1 MESKILIKC
10 EHMKKGISPLVAAVL
25 LIAATMSIAG
35 ILAYWASSF
44 MRTQT
49 SSFNNQTVTSECQ
62 YADFKI
68 YSCSYNFTSHAI
80 SLILENYRD
89 VLLKDLVFYVNFPNS
104 TVIPISMN
112 ETLPKGLI
120 KSFSIPNMD
129 TFTKI
134 IVKTQCAEI
143 TRETACT

>member
-1 MESKILIKC
+1 
-10 EHMKKGISPLVAAVL
+10 MKKGISPLVAAVL

-49 SSFNNQTVTSECQ
+49 SSFENQTITSECQ

-68 YSCSYNFTSHAI
+68 YGCSYNSTST
-80 SLILENYRD
+80 SKPVNLILENYRD
-89 VLLKDLVFYVNFPNS
+89 VLLKDLVAYVYFTNGTITPVS
-104 TVIPISMN
+104 LN
-112 ETLPKGLI
+112 ETLPKGAI
-120 KSFSIPNMD
+120 KSFSINNID

-134 IVKTQCAEI
+134 LVKTHCPEI
-143 TRETACT
+143 TRETACQ